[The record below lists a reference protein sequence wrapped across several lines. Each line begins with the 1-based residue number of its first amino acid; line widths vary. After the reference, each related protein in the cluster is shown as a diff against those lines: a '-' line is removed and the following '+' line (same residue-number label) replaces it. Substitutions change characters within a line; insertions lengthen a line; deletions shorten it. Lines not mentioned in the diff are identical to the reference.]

1 MTDNQAPD
9 NGQKQTKQRWLT
21 RNVWT
26 LSAVSFMQDAAS
38 EMLYPLMPILL
49 TGIFG
54 APAAVVGIIEGLAE
68 GVAAT
73 MKLASAWLNRFIPRK
88 MMIGLGYGG
97 AALGKLIIAA
107 AGSWPIVLVGRLTD
121 RLGKGLR
128 GAPRDTLLVQGSHKD
143 HRGRII
149 GFHRTADTLGAVL
162 GPILALGLLAAFN
175 NNVRQ
180 VLWFAMIP
188 AVISTVM
195 VVVVR
200 DQEPSGRKA
209 QRLAEE
215 AARIATEEGE
225 VLTIAEAQPH
235 APLSRRLRLVLATI
249 IGFGIINFPDALVLL
264 HVSQIGFSVTQVVS
278 AYLLYNIA
286 YAALNFPAG
295 WLADKVR
302 PNVVYAVGVL
312 CFAITYGGMAIT
324 SDHNVTLLLLAI
336 YGGYAACNDTV
347 GKSWVSKLSPE
358 SRQLWTQSLLQG
370 LSGFSVLTAGL
381 WAGLAWTLGAG
392 AGVVPLALSG
402 LIALVVSGVV
412 AFAKL

>member
-1 MTDNQAPD
+1 MSETP
-9 NGQKQTKQRWLT
+9 KKRWLN
-21 RNVWT
+21 RNVWS

-49 TGIFG
+49 TGVFG

-68 GVAAT
+68 GVAAG

-97 AALGKLIIAA
+97 AALGKLIIAM

-121 RLGKGLR
+121 RLGKGMR
-128 GAPRDTLLVQGSHKD
+128 GAPRDALLVQGSHKD

-162 GPILALGLLAAFN
+162 GPVLALALLAAFN

-180 VLWFAMIP
+180 VLWFALVP
-188 AVISTVM
+188 AVLSTAM
-195 VVVVR
+195 ILIVR
-200 DQEPSGRKA
+200 DDEPSGRKA
-209 QRLAEE
+209 KRLADE
-215 AARIATEEGE
+215 AARIAIAEGK
-225 VLTIAEAQPH
+225 VLTLEETQPH
-235 APLSRRLRLVLATI
+235 QPLSRKLRIVLTTI
-249 IGFGIINFPDALVLL
+249 IGFGVINFPDALVLL
-264 HVSQIGFSVTQVVS
+264 HVSQVGFSVTEVVS
-278 AYLLYNIA
+278 AYLLYNIS

-302 PNVVYAVGVL
+302 PNVVYAVGLL
-312 CFAITYGGMAIT
+312 CFAVTYGGMAIS

-336 YGGYAACNDTV
+336 YGGYSACNDTV
-347 GKSWVSKLSPE
+347 GKSWVSKLAPDN
-358 SRQLWTQSLLQG
+358 RQLWAQSLLQG
-370 LSGFSVLTAGL
+370 FSGFSVLVAGL

-402 LIALVVSGVV
+402 LIALAAAVVV
-412 AFAKL
+412 AVAKL

>member
-1 MTDNQAPD
+1 MSETP
-9 NGQKQTKQRWLT
+9 KKRWLN
-21 RNVWT
+21 RNVWS

-68 GVAAT
+68 AVAAG

-97 AALGKLIIAA
+97 AALGKLIIAM

-121 RLGKGLR
+121 RLGKGMR
-128 GAPRDTLLVQGSHKD
+128 GAPRDALLVQGSHKD

-162 GPILALGLLAAFN
+162 GPVLALALLAAFN

-180 VLWFAMIP
+180 ILWFALVP
-188 AVISTVM
+188 AVLSTAM
-195 VVVVR
+195 ILLVR
-200 DQEPSGRKA
+200 DDEPSGRKA
-209 QRLAEE
+209 KRLADE
-215 AARIATEEGE
+215 AARIAIAEGK
-225 VLTIAEAQPH
+225 VLTLEETQPH
-235 APLSRRLRLVLATI
+235 QPLSRKLRIVLTTI
-249 IGFGIINFPDALVLL
+249 IGFGVINFPDALVLL
-264 HVSQIGFSVTQVVS
+264 HVSQVGFSVTEVVS
-278 AYLLYNIA
+278 AYLLYNIS

-302 PNVVYAVGVL
+302 PNVVYAVGLL
-312 CFAITYGGMAIT
+312 CFAVTYGGMAIS

-347 GKSWVSKLSPE
+347 GKSWVSKLAPDN
-358 SRQLWTQSLLQG
+358 RQLWAQSLLQG
-370 LSGFSVLTAGL
+370 FSGFSVLVAGL

-392 AGVVPLALSG
+392 AGVMPLALSG
-402 LIALVVSGVV
+402 LIALAAAVVV
-412 AFAKL
+412 AVAKL

>member
-1 MTDNQAPD
+1 MSETP
-9 NGQKQTKQRWLT
+9 KKRWLN
-21 RNVWT
+21 RNVWS

-68 GVAAT
+68 GVAAG

-97 AALGKLIIAA
+97 AALGKLIIAM

-121 RLGKGLR
+121 RLGKGMR
-128 GAPRDTLLVQGSHKD
+128 GAPRDALLVQGSHKD

-162 GPILALGLLAAFN
+162 GPVLALALLAAFN

-180 VLWFAMIP
+180 VLWFALVP
-188 AVISTVM
+188 AVLSTAM
-195 VVVVR
+195 ILIVR
-200 DQEPSGRKA
+200 DDEPSGRKA
-209 QRLAEE
+209 KRLADE
-215 AARIATEEGE
+215 AARIAIAEGK
-225 VLTIAEAQPH
+225 VLTLEDTQPH
-235 APLSRRLRLVLATI
+235 QPLSRKLRIVLTTI
-249 IGFGIINFPDALVLL
+249 IGFGVINFPDALVLL
-264 HVSQIGFSVTQVVS
+264 HVSQVGFSVTEVVS
-278 AYLLYNIA
+278 AYLLYNIS

-302 PNVVYAVGVL
+302 PNVVYAVGLL
-312 CFAITYGGMAIT
+312 CFAVTYGGMAIS

-347 GKSWVSKLSPE
+347 GKSWVSKLAPDN
-358 SRQLWTQSLLQG
+358 RQLWAQSLLQG
-370 LSGFSVLTAGL
+370 FSGFSVLVAGL

-402 LIALVVSGVV
+402 LIALAAAVVV
-412 AFAKL
+412 AVAKL

>member
-1 MTDNQAPD
+1 MSETP
-9 NGQKQTKQRWLT
+9 KKRWLN
-21 RNVWT
+21 RNVWS

-68 GVAAT
+68 GVAAG

-97 AALGKLIIAA
+97 AALGKLIIAM

-121 RLGKGLR
+121 RLGKGMR
-128 GAPRDTLLVQGSHKD
+128 GAPRDALLVQGSHKD

-162 GPILALGLLAAFN
+162 GPVLALALLAAFN

-180 VLWFAMIP
+180 VLWFALVP
-188 AVISTVM
+188 AVLSTAM
-195 VVVVR
+195 ILIVR
-200 DQEPSGRKA
+200 DDEPSGRKA
-209 QRLAEE
+209 KRLADE
-215 AARIATEEGE
+215 AARIAIAEGK
-225 VLTIAEAQPH
+225 VLTLEETQPH
-235 APLSRRLRLVLATI
+235 QPLSRKLRIVLTTI
-249 IGFGIINFPDALVLL
+249 IGFGVINFPDALVLL
-264 HVSQIGFSVTQVVS
+264 HVSQVGFSVTEVVS
-278 AYLLYNIA
+278 AYLLYNIS

-302 PNVVYAVGVL
+302 PNVVYAVGLL
-312 CFAITYGGMAIT
+312 CFAVTYGGMAIS

-347 GKSWVSKLSPE
+347 GKSWVSKLAPDN
-358 SRQLWTQSLLQG
+358 RQLWAQSLLQG
-370 LSGFSVLTAGL
+370 FSGFSVLVAGL

-402 LIALVVSGVV
+402 LIALAAAVVV
-412 AFAKL
+412 AVAKL

>member
-1 MTDNQAPD
+1 MSETP
-9 NGQKQTKQRWLT
+9 KKRWLN
-21 RNVWT
+21 RNVWS

-68 GVAAT
+68 AVAAG

-97 AALGKLIIAA
+97 AALGKLIIAM

-121 RLGKGLR
+121 RLGKGMR
-128 GAPRDTLLVQGSHKD
+128 GAPRDALLVQGSHKD

-162 GPILALGLLAAFN
+162 GPVLALALLAAFN

-180 VLWFAMIP
+180 ILWFALVP
-188 AVISTVM
+188 AVLSTAM
-195 VVVVR
+195 ILLVR
-200 DQEPSGRKA
+200 DDEPSGRKA
-209 QRLAEE
+209 KRLADE
-215 AARIATEEGE
+215 AARIAIAEGK
-225 VLTIAEAQPH
+225 VLTLEETQPH
-235 APLSRRLRLVLATI
+235 QPLSRKLRIVLTTI
-249 IGFGIINFPDALVLL
+249 IGFGVINFPDALVLL
-264 HVSQIGFSVTQVVS
+264 HVSQVGFSVTEVVS
-278 AYLLYNIA
+278 AYLLYNIS

-302 PNVVYAVGVL
+302 PNVVYAVGLL
-312 CFAITYGGMAIT
+312 CFAVTYGGMAIS

-347 GKSWVSKLSPE
+347 GKSWVSKLAPDN
-358 SRQLWTQSLLQG
+358 RQLWAQSLLQG
-370 LSGFSVLTAGL
+370 FSGFSVLVAGL

-402 LIALVVSGVV
+402 LIALAAAVVV
-412 AFAKL
+412 AVAKL